1 MLLLQI
7 LPSLHRI
14 YHVFVLSHFNC
25 IQIFV
30 ALWAVAC
37 QDPLSV
43 GSSRQEYWSGLL
55 CPPAGDL
62 PNPGMEPMSVMSS
75 ALIGVF
81 LFV

>member
-1 MLLLQI
+1 M
-7 LPSLHRI
+7 
-14 YHVFVLSHFNC
+14 
-25 IQIFV
+25 

-43 GSSRQEYWSGLL
+43 GSTRQEYWSGLL

-75 ALIGVF
+75 ALIGGFFGFVLFFTTSTIREAPEF
-81 LFV
+81 LMLPCNSDIN